1 VSFAAAMVYWVIVA
15 IWATVLCST
24 IYFYIRNPSVF
35 GTTRLLLVV
44 IGIDAFRNI
53 FENVYFGF
61 YFGAQYG
68 VFPAQIGRVL
78 GDPELLLLP
87 KLMNIIAGSVVLGL
101 LLHRWLPL
109 AIADW
114 KRSQQRND
122 KLKVLAALDSLTGL
136 YNRRQFEAAFRAELA
151 RCQRYMRPLSLLLID
166 IDFFKNVN
174 DCFGH
179 EAGDQ
184 ALKEFART
192 IAAGKRDSDIAARV
206 GGEEFAILLPETG
219 KEAAGAFAERLRE
232 LVRENSIDVV
242 GGPLRLTVSIG
253 VAEATIRTAGIET
266 LLREA
271 DQALYDAKRAGRD
284 RVAIA
289 ASASQ
294 RLAEAAE

>member
-1 VSFAAAMVYWVIVA
+1 MSFAAAMVYWVIVA

-68 VFPAQIGRVL
+68 VLPAQIGRAL
-78 GDPELLLLP
+78 GDPHLLLLP
-87 KLMNIIAGSVVLGL
+87 KLMNIVAGGTVLGL
-101 LLHRWLPL
+101 LLYRWLPM

-122 KLKVLAALDSLTGL
+122 KLKTLAALDSLTGL
-136 YNRRQFEAAFRAELA
+136 YNRRQFEAASRAELA
-151 RCQRYMRPLSLLLID
+151 RSQRYMRPLSLLMID

-179 EAGDQ
+179 DVGDR
-184 ALKEFART
+184 ALKAFAST
-192 IAAGKRDSDIAARV
+192 VASAKRDSDIAARI
-206 GGEEFAILLPETG
+206 GGEEFAINLPETG
-219 KEAAGAFAERLRE
+219 KEAAEAFAQRLCE
-232 LVRENSIDVV
+232 LVRNHPLDIA
-242 GGPLRLTVSIG
+242 GRLLRLTISIG
-253 VAEATIRTAGIET
+253 VAEATITTAGIET
-266 LLREA
+266 LMREA

-284 RVAIA
+284 RVVIA
-289 ASASQ
+289 TSVPQ
-294 RLAEAAE
+294 RLAQAAE